1 MKVLVTG
8 GAGFIGSNI
17 AHTLVERGKETIV
30 LDSLITGDER
40 NIADIRKDITFI
52 NGDIRDVKTAQSAVK
67 GVDFVLHQAALN
79 SVPRSIKMPR
89 ETLDINVMGTL
100 NLLIAARDE
109 GVKRFIFASSSSV
122 YGNTPTLPKMED
134 MPLNPI
140 APYPTSKLA
149 CELLVRQFCQYYG
162 LDTVSL
168 RYFNIF
174 GPRQNRKS
182 EYAAVVPKFIT
193 AMLAG
198 RRPTIYGDGMQT
210 RDFTYVQNAVDAN
223 LLAMGAKKCNGE
235 VVNIATGRQ
244 ITLNRL
250 VEIINGHLGTD
261 IKPIYEAPRAGDVLH
276 ALADV
281 SKAKAL
287 IGYEPKYTVED
298 GLKKT
303 IEWFKGMKE

>member
-17 AHTLVERGKETIV
+17 AHSLVEQGEDTIV

-40 NIADIRKDITFI
+40 NVADIKKGITFI
-52 NGDIRDVKTAQSAVK
+52 NGDIRDTKTAQSAVK

-109 GVKRFIFASSSSV
+109 GVKRFVFASSSSV

-134 MPLNPI
+134 MPLNPM

-149 CELLVRQFCQYYG
+149 CELLVRQFSELYG
-162 LDTVSL
+162 LDTLSL
-168 RYFNIF
+168 RYFNVF

-182 EYAAVVPKFIT
+182 EYAAVIPKFIT
-193 AMLAG
+193 TMLEG
-198 RRPTIYGDGMQT
+198 KKPTIYGDGMHT
-210 RDFTYVQNAVDAN
+210 RDFTYVQNVVEAN
-223 LLAMGAKKCNGE
+223 LLATKAKKCGGAAI
-235 VVNIATGRQ
+235 NIATGRQ

-250 VEIINGHLGTD
+250 VEIINECLGTK
-261 IKPIYEAPRAGDVLH
+261 IEPLYAAPRQGDVVH

-303 IEWFKGMKE
+303 IEWFREMKE